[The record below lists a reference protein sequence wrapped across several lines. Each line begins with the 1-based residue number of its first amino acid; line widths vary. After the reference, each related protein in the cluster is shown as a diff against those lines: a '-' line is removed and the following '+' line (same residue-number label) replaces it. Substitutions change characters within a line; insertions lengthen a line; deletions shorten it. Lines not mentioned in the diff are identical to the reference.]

1 MPPEL
6 ILQRNEAPPLIQ
18 IDGRGLR
25 IQGIQAKIAVAC
37 PIVEKARVQD
47 VPGRKVVLQPKR
59 VVSRPF
65 LPSVGIRQLLDYAVG
80 VLDTDGIGKPKAPAD
95 KRP

>member
-37 PIVEKARVQD
+37 PIVEKTRMQD
-47 VPGRKVVLQPKR
+47 VPGRKVVLQPKK
-59 VVSRPF
+59 VVSRPI
-65 LPSVGIRQLLDYAVG
+65 LPSVGIRQLLDDTVG
-80 VLDTDGIGKPKAPAD
+80 VLNADGIGKPKTPTHE
-95 KRP
+95 RT